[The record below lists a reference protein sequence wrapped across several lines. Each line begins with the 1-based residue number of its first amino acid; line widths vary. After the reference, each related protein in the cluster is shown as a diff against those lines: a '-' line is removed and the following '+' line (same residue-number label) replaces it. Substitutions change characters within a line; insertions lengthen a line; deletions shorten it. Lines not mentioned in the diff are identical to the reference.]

1 MHSETVAAEGTSQA
15 SASVAAFIAHA
26 KEYGVLYAV
35 AYFVAAD
42 LGLLVKVADVAGG
55 VC

>member
-1 MHSETVAAEGTSQA
+1 MHSEPVAAEGTSQA
-15 SASVAAFIAHA
+15 SASVAALIAHA

-42 LGLLVKVADVAGG
+42 LGILVRASELAGG
-55 VC
+55 MC